1 MWLVQESAIWP
12 WGARPGRSSKPS
24 TSGFRLGE
32 VSSPRALRMP
42 LPLSISVVVPV
53 FDEEQNLRLLHAE
66 IARALD
72 VLGEP
77 AEVLYVDDGS
87 RDGSLAVLLA
97 IRREDR
103 RVRVVQFT
111 RNAGQTAAMAA
122 GFDHARGE
130 IVITLDADMQN
141 DPADIPRLV
150 AELRR
155 GFDVVAGWRKERHD
169 GFVLRRLPS
178 IVANRLIAWVT
189 GVAIHDTGCT
199 LKAFRREVV
208 RNLPIYAEQ
217 HRFLPAMSAGSGARV
232 AELVV
237 NHRARRFGS
246 SKYGIGRAT
255 RVLLDLASIQLI
267 SKFSHRPMQ
276 FFGLIAAPFAMILVL
291 FLGYWAL
298 HADSV
303 DFERTPD
310 RIALT
315 TFLLVSMVCPYF
327 LMLGFLA
334 ELAVRAS
341 GLHGGDGRRL
351 IVAELGR

>member
-1 MWLVQESAIWP
+1 MRIASVSIVVPIYNEEGSIPHLYTAI
-12 WGARPGRSSKPS
+12 KK
-24 TSGFRLGE
+24 
-32 VSSPRALRMP
+32 
-42 LPLSISVVVPV
+42 VVPV
-53 FDEEQNLRLLHAE
+53 LARPCE
-66 IARALD
+66 I
-72 VLGEP
+72 VF
-77 AEVLYVDDGS
+77 VDDGS
-87 RDGSLAVLLA
+87 RDGSLGVLLE

-103 RVRVVQFT
+103 RVRVVQFK

-141 DPADIPRLV
+141 DPADIPRMV

-178 IVANRLIAWVT
+178 ILANRLIAWVT

-208 RNLPIYAEQ
+208 QNLPIYAEQ

-232 AELVV
+232 SELVV
-237 NHRARRFGS
+237 NHRPRRFGR

-276 FFGLIAAPFAMILVL
+276 FFGLIAAPFAMILVV

-298 HADSV
+298 HADSI
-303 DFERTPD
+303 DFASTRG
-310 RIALT
+310 RIGLI
-315 TFLLVSMVCPYF
+315 TFMLVFMVCPYF

-341 GLHGGDGRRL
+341 GLHAGDGRRL
-351 IVAELGR
+351 IVARSER

>member
-1 MWLVQESAIWP
+1 MT
-12 WGARPGRSSKPS
+12 RPP
-24 TSGFRLGE
+24 T
-32 VSSPRALRMP
+32 
-42 LPLSISVVVPV
+42 ISVVVPV
-53 FDEEQNLRLLHAE
+53 YEEEPNLRPLQAE

-77 AEVLYVDDGS
+77 AEVVYVDDGS
-87 RDGSLAVLLA
+87 RDGSLHTLLA
-97 IRREDR
+97 LQRADA
-103 RVRVVQFT
+103 RVRIVQFA

-122 GFDHARGE
+122 GFEHARGE
-130 IVITLDADMQN
+130 IVVTLDADLQN

-150 AELRR
+150 AKLRE
-155 GFDVVAGWRKERHD
+155 GHDVVAGWRRERHD

-178 IVANRLIAWVT
+178 LVANRLIALVT

-208 RNLPIYAEQ
+208 ENLPIYAEQ

-237 NHRARRFGS
+237 NHRPRRFGR

-255 RVLLDLASIQLI
+255 RVLLDLFSIQLI

-276 FFGLIAAPFAMILVL
+276 FFGLAALPFALVAAWLLVYGL
-291 FLGYWAL
+291 F
-298 HADSV
+298 HADTIRLDEARGRAAIV
-303 DFERTPD
+303 
-310 RIALT
+310 
-315 TFLLVSMVCPYF
+315 TFMLVSMAGAYF

-334 ELAVRAS
+334 ELAVRAES
-341 GLHGGDGRRL
+341 LHGGEGRRL
-351 IVAELGR
+351 ITSGPRR